1 MTMYAILTTVTR
13 VHFHSRCAP
22 PFPSSSFLFLP
33 AQVAFV
39 VDLDH
44 GCSLS
49 AAWAVGDPAKT
60 NLINT
65 ADLGRYVCVLFTS
78 VGGSLARLMALRS
91 SHQGATYTAVLQ

>member
-1 MTMYAILTTVTR
+1 MYAILTTVTR

-65 ADLGRYVCVLFTS
+65 ADLGRYVCVL
-78 VGGSLARLMALRS
+78 LARLMALRS

>member
-1 MTMYAILTTVTR
+1 M
-13 VHFHSRCAP
+13 VHCHTFTHAVLP
-22 PFPSSSFLFLP
+22 HFLPLP

-65 ADLGRYVCVLFTS
+65 ADLGRYVCVT
-78 VGGSLARLMALRS
+78 
-91 SHQGATYTAVLQ
+91 